1 MANFFKRSQDDHY
14 EALRPGTFSKELR
27 ESISTEDSFAPTKSF
42 FVSLGRFLVVFLI
55 VFSVVLTGYWL
66 WRDNGVTNSPV
77 VNEVVSQEGAN
88 NEQPA
93 SVAAVSS
100 QDEEII
106 TAVTTDIT
114 ETGVLIEITL
124 WSLIAG
130 LILFTCLATMSHR
143 LVHNLL
149 KS

>member
-14 EALRPGTFSKELR
+14 EALRPGTFSKELK
-27 ESISTEDSFAPTKSF
+27 ESISTEGSFAPTKSF

-77 VNEVVSQEGAN
+77 VNEVVSQEEAN
-88 NEQPA
+88 NDQPV
-93 SVAAVSS
+93 SVAAASS
-100 QDEEII
+100 QDEGIT

-114 ETGVLIEITL
+114 ETGVLIEVTL

-143 LVHNLL
+143 FVHNLL
-149 KS
+149 RS